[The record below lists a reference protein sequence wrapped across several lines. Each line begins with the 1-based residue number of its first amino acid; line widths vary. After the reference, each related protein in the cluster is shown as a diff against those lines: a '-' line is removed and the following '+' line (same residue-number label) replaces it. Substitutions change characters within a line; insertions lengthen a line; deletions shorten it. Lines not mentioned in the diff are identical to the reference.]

1 MFRPNEFPPY
11 ISLLLNEMYVMTME
25 MIIKKKRGLLD
36 VELFAK
42 YCRHRLHHQPILI
55 VVKCF
60 LRMSFNLSQGA
71 ENKFISQWGTNQKR
85 VDFKI
90 CLKQNSLCKM
100 NRKLQ

>member
-85 VDFKI
+85 DDLELGFKQSF
-90 CLKQNSLCKM
+90 LMKK
-100 NRKLQ
+100 